1 MPLLRCSCGVV
12 IRISPGRMM
21 VLDES
26 GLACPEC
33 GQRLGAEPLRP
44 FRDAESTPVDEPAIE
59 FGEFHEDDTNS
70 KPSETDSTE
79 TEPSVEFAACSESD
93 DDAPS
98 ESESF
103 LDATPAHDA
112 LATSPRE
119 LTGLGNSA
127 HTDEA
132 SRETLDDSATPVA
145 LIEPAAGPPLSPRT
159 RWSRLL
165 ASWSASLLVHVAV
178 LCLVALYVVP
188 TFVSPVFDPITI
200 DTAWTRAEGA
210 EAALGDEGDPTAN
223 ATIVQAAAPAPHSDV
238 VEQVFSNSTSTLAM
252 TEPQPMGMAPKRSM
266 APLLSMPASSLLT
279 PIKPARR
286 SDPGRGGLV
295 QGAGAGQATQ
305 GILDGIRKEAANGPV
320 QIVWLMDASISMNVD
335 RQEVAERLYPF
346 YKAMALRDK
355 SESHPL
361 LSAVVRFGAKPDELV
376 RTTRDFDLV
385 TKAVA
390 ALQDDPSGLENVM
403 TAVQFCLRQYSKWKG
418 TLIIVVW
425 TDESGDDTLKL
436 EETVAMCRQQD
447 AIVHVVGPNAVFGS
461 ERGTHLWR
469 DAGTGFTFQLP
480 VKRGPET
487 SLPERLMLPYWH
499 GFQFPPA
506 MMNGNLVGQDLPWYG
521 GAMREGMLSGFGPY
535 ALTRLAL
542 QTGGTFTVLNRPGDH
557 VMATLDRLRP
567 YTPDYSAAREYYS
580 QAQGRPLRK
589 AVSNAAMLIF
599 QAPRLEPPPL
609 TFLFS
614 RQIFYPFNAFVPF
627 QPASSFRTAFRDN
640 LRTGLRGS
648 QAELAILQKALDLY
662 ETTDLEPE
670 YEKETSPR
678 WKAWY
683 DLNYGRLLANSV
695 RHIEYQLTCESLL
708 QADNL
713 NTETNHVRFVPSS
726 AYKGGRVSSGRAELA
741 RKLLERCREN
751 NRGTPWEL
759 LAEWELNQELGLEVR
774 QIVIPPP
781 RPVQGGSITPTPPT
795 RPINFPRL

>member
-1 MPLLRCSCGVV
+1 MPLLRCSCGVE

-21 VLDES
+21 VLSES
-26 GLACPEC
+26 GLACPGC
-33 GQRLGAEPLRP
+33 GCHLGADPTRP
-44 FRDAESTPVDEPAIE
+44 IHDEGLITTDGPAIE
-59 FGEFHEDDTNS
+59 FAEFREENLES
-70 KPSETDSTE
+70 LETDSAE
-79 TEPSVEFAACSESD
+79 AEPSIEFAACSELDAAAPNECDSVPAHEVIPAAGCEPIDLTNRGRIVED
-93 DDAPS
+93 DD
-98 ESESF
+98 
-103 LDATPAHDA
+103 D
-112 LATSPRE
+112 
-119 LTGLGNSA
+119 
-127 HTDEA
+127 
-132 SRETLDDSATPVA
+132 SRETLDDTEAAAALPGPAT
-145 LIEPAAGPPLSPRT
+145 GPLVSPRT

-165 ASWSASLLVHVAV
+165 ASWSASLLVHAV
-178 LCLVALYVVP
+178 VLGLIALYVVP
-188 TFVSPVFDPITI
+188 KFVTPVFDPVTI
-200 DTAWTRAEGA
+200 DTVWTRAEGA

-223 ATIVQAAAPAPHSDV
+223 ATIVQSASPTPSMNATEHA
-238 VEQVFSNSTSTLAM
+238 FSNSTSTVAM
-252 TEPQPMGMAPKRSM
+252 TDPQPFSNAPVR
-266 APLLSMPASSLLT
+266 AIVRPLPMSASSLAI
-279 PIKPARR
+279 PVKPARR

-295 QGAGAGQATQ
+295 QGTGAGQATQ
-305 GILDGIRKEAANGPV
+305 GVLDGIRKEAANGPV
-320 QIVWLMDASISMNVD
+320 QIVWLMDASVSMNVD

-346 YKAMALRDK
+346 YKEMALRDK
-355 SESHPL
+355 TEAQPL
-361 LSAVVRFGAKPDELV
+361 LSAVVRFGAKPEELV
-376 RTTRDFDLV
+376 KTTRNFDVV

-390 ALQDDPSGLENVM
+390 AVQDDPSGLENVM
-403 TAVQFCLRQYSKWKG
+403 TAVQFCLRQYSRWKG

-425 TDESGDDTLKL
+425 TDESGDDILKL
-436 EETVAMCRQQD
+436 EETIAMCRQQD

-521 GAMREGMLSGFGPY
+521 GSMREGLLSGFGPY

-542 QTGGTFTVLNRPGDH
+542 QTGGTFTVLNRPGDR
-557 VMATLDRLRP
+557 VVATLDQLRP

-580 QAQGRPLRK
+580 QTHSSPLRR
-589 AVSNAAMLIF
+589 AVSDAAMLIF

-614 RQIFYPFNAFVPF
+614 RQVFYPFNAFVPF

-640 LRTGLRGS
+640 LRTGLKGS
-648 QAELAILQKALDLY
+648 QAELAVLQKALDLF
-662 ETTDLEPE
+662 EVSDLEPE

-695 RHIEYQLTCESLL
+695 RHVEYQLTCESLL

-713 NTETNHVRFVPSS
+713 NTETNHVRLMPSS
-726 AYKGGRVSSGRAELA
+726 IYKGGRISSGRAELA
-741 RKLLERCREN
+741 RKLLQRCREN
-751 NRGTPWEL
+751 NRGTPWDL
-759 LAEWELNQELGLEVR
+759 LAEWELNQELGLDVQ

-781 RPVQGGSITPTPPT
+781 RPIQGGSITPTPPT
-795 RPINFPRL
+795 KPISFPRL